1 MIAEGNI
8 SKMRVEL
15 EHPVHYSLQLSDE
28 VKVDMNDLIGKEIS
42 LAFNGV
48 INCVNCGRVTKK
60 SFAQGSCYPCFINSP
75 NNAECIIRPELC
87 RAHLGEGRDPEW
99 EERNHNQPHIVYMA
113 IGAGIKVGVT
123 RETQI
128 PTRWIDQGAWKAVRL
143 ARTPNRYQAGVIEVD
158 MKSHVSDKTHWMK
171 MLKNELAEDLDVIKV
186 KEELLQIMNDKYN
199 DFHSEDNEIIEI
211 NYPVLEFPTKVKSH
225 NLDKLPLLKG
235 KLMGIKGQY
244 LIFDGGIVINLRK
257 YSGYHIEITA

>member
-1 MIAEGNI
+1 MTEEGNI

-15 EHPVHYSLQLSDE
+15 TTPVNYTLYLSED
-28 VKVDMNDLIGKEIS
+28 VSVDMNTLIGKEIT
-42 LAFNGV
+42 LLFEGQ
-48 INCVNCGRVTKK
+48 INCVNCGRLTKK
-60 SFAQGSCYPCFINSP
+60 SFGQGFCYPCFMNAP
-75 NNAECIIRPELC
+75 QNAECIIRPELC
-87 RAHLGEGRDPEW
+87 RAHIGEGRDPEW

-113 IGAGIKVGVT
+113 VGAGIKVGVT

-158 MKSHVSDKTHWMK
+158 MKKHVSDKTHWMK
-171 MLKNELAEDLDVIKV
+171 MLKNELAEDLDVMKV

-199 DFHSEDNEIIEI
+199 EFHSQDNEIIEI
-211 NYPVLEFPTKVKSH
+211 NYPVIEFPKKVKSH
-225 NLDKLPLLKG
+225 NLDKLPELKG

-257 YSGYHIEITA
+257 YAGYHVTLSA

>member
-1 MIAEGNI
+1 MTEEGNI

-15 EHPVHYSLQLSDE
+15 TTPVNYTLYLSED
-28 VKVDMNDLIGKEIS
+28 VSVDMNTLIGKEIT
-42 LAFNGV
+42 LLFEGQ
-48 INCVNCGRVTKK
+48 INCVNCGRLTKK
-60 SFAQGSCYPCFINSP
+60 SFGQGFCYPCFMNAP
-75 NNAECIIRPELC
+75 QNAECIIRPELC

-113 IGAGIKVGVT
+113 VGAGIKVGVT

-158 MKSHVSDKTHWMK
+158 MKKHVSDKTHWMK
-171 MLKNELAEDLDVIKV
+171 MLKNELAEDLDVMKV

-199 DFHSEDNEIIEI
+199 EFHSQDNEIIEI
-211 NYPVLEFPTKVKSH
+211 NYPVIEFPTKVKSH
-225 NLDKLPLLKG
+225 NLDKLPELKG

-257 YSGYHIEITA
+257 YAGYHVTLSA

>member
-1 MIAEGNI
+1 MIVEGNI
-8 SKMRVEL
+8 SKMGVEL
-15 EHPVHYSLQLSDE
+15 THPVQYTLNLSKEVQLN
-28 VKVDMNDLIGKEIS
+28 MNDLIGKEIT
-42 LAFNGV
+42 LTFEGV
-48 INCVNCGRVTKK
+48 INCVNCGRVTKN
-60 SFAQGSCYPCFINSP
+60 SFGQGFCYPCFMNAP
-75 NNAECIIRPELC
+75 QNAECILRPELC

-143 ARTPNRYQAGVIEVD
+143 ARTLNRYQAGVIEVD
-158 MKSHVSDKTHWMK
+158 MKKHVSDKTHWMK

-186 KEELLQIMNDKYN
+186 KAELLQIMNDKYN
-199 DFHSEDNEIIEI
+199 EYHSEDDNIVEI
-211 NYPVLEFPTKVKSH
+211 NYPVIEFPTKVKSH
-225 NLDKLPLLKG
+225 NLDKVPVLEG

-244 LIFDGGIVINLRK
+244 LIFYGGVVINLRK
-257 YSGYHIEITA
+257 YSGYHIAVSA